1 MLSDWNGSPVT
12 GEWSWVSM
20 DLNICLKS
28 IGSCGRSEDGEKK
41 GEAKQ
46 ADEKQRKEVKRET
59 RCFGQMRGTVGG
71 EEKI

>member
-1 MLSDWNGSPVT
+1 MN
-12 GEWSWVSM
+12 
-20 DLNICLKS
+20 LNICLKS
-28 IGSCGRSEDGEKK
+28 IGSCRRSEDGEKK